1 VTMTTNDAELVQ
13 AIRERDDLIARVRAH
28 EAALA
33 PMITAMWEA
42 SKRVEDLANRARAA
56 E

>member
-1 VTMTTNDAELVQ
+1 VTMTTNDAELVH
-13 AIRERDDLIARVRAH
+13 AIRERDELIARVRAY

-33 PMITAMWEA
+33 PMIEQMWE
-42 SKRVEDLANRARAA
+42 SSRRVEDLAKRAKAA